1 MSLGNIISICT
12 ALISV
17 TAIIVSVLVVRY
29 QTKQNQK
36 FESEKIKLE
45 IFSDFIALCGRRLHP
60 DFNETHK
67 TRLYKIFTELQLTS
81 DDEICK
87 AAEKLFKLVNANN
100 RSEELAKQI
109 AETKTLMYE
118 SLEVFNSR
126 YAKRKSRKRH
136 TQ

>member
-1 MSLGNIISICT
+1 MYHPQLNVFVCVADCGS
-12 ALISV
+12 
-17 TAIIVSVLVVRY
+17 
-29 QTKQNQK
+29 
-36 FESEKIKLE
+36 
-45 IFSDFIALCGRRLHP
+45 FS
-60 DFNETHK
+60 
-67 TRLYKIFTELQLTS
+67 
-81 DDEICK
+81 K

-118 SLEVFNSR
+118 SLEIFNSR